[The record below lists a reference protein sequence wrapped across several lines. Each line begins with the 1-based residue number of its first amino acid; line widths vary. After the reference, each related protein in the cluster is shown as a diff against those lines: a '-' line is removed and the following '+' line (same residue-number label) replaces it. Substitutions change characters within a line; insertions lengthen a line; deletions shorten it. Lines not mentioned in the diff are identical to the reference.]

1 MCIRDRI
8 RSSIENADN
17 VNKLADEKLQNY
29 EAKIANVEMESR
41 QMLKAARDEAKVQ
54 AKEIVDSANEKARN
68 LIDHSQKEIR
78 REQYNACL
86 LYTSPLENEIVVN
99 KTTDSVTTGTNY
111 LTLLQFMGIETVVVT
126 GIVTDQCVASTVRGL
141 ADAGL
146 KVICV
151 EDACAAGSQEL
162 HDAELKIMS
171 VIYCDVLSTDET
183 IALIRKNL

>member
-1 MCIRDRI
+1 MEMIQPLLTLNWNLLFTLITVIVLFIVLKVFFFEQVHRFMVDRENEI

-78 REQYNACL
+78 REQYNAR
-86 LYTSPLENEIVVN
+86 
-99 KTTDSVTTGTNY
+99 K
-111 LTLLQFMGIETVVVT
+111 
-126 GIVTDQCVASTVRGL
+126 
-141 ADAGL
+141 
-146 KVICV
+146 
-151 EDACAAGSQEL
+151 
-162 HDAELKIMS
+162 ELKEEVGSLAMMAAEQILEKE
-171 VIYCDVLSTDET
+171 LSPEDHEE
-183 IALIRKNL
+183 IINKIIEEAEEKPWS

>member
-1 MCIRDRI
+1 MFTAVTIIVLFIILKVFFFEKVHKFMMDRENEI

-78 REQYNACL
+78 REQYNAR
-86 LYTSPLENEIVVN
+86 
-99 KTTDSVTTGTNY
+99 K
-111 LTLLQFMGIETVVVT
+111 
-126 GIVTDQCVASTVRGL
+126 
-141 ADAGL
+141 
-146 KVICV
+146 
-151 EDACAAGSQEL
+151 
-162 HDAELKIMS
+162 ELKEEVGNLAMMAAEQILEKE
-171 VIYCDVLSTDET
+171 LSPETHEEIINKIIEEADE
-183 IALIRKNL
+183 KPWS

>member
-1 MCIRDRI
+1 MEMYQPLLSINWNLLFTAVTIIVLFIILKVFFFEKVHKFMMDRENEI

-78 REQYNACL
+78 REQYNAR
-86 LYTSPLENEIVVN
+86 
-99 KTTDSVTTGTNY
+99 K
-111 LTLLQFMGIETVVVT
+111 
-126 GIVTDQCVASTVRGL
+126 
-141 ADAGL
+141 
-146 KVICV
+146 
-151 EDACAAGSQEL
+151 
-162 HDAELKIMS
+162 ELKEEVGNLAMMAAEQILEKE
-171 VIYCDVLSTDET
+171 LSPETHEEIINKIIEEADE
-183 IALIRKNL
+183 KPWS

>member
-1 MCIRDRI
+1 MEMYQPLLTINWNLLFTAVTIIVLFIILKVLFFEKVHKFMMDRENEI

-78 REQYNACL
+78 REQYNAR
-86 LYTSPLENEIVVN
+86 
-99 KTTDSVTTGTNY
+99 K
-111 LTLLQFMGIETVVVT
+111 
-126 GIVTDQCVASTVRGL
+126 
-141 ADAGL
+141 
-146 KVICV
+146 
-151 EDACAAGSQEL
+151 
-162 HDAELKIMS
+162 ELKEEVGNLAMMAAEQILEKE
-171 VIYCDVLSTDET
+171 LSPETHEEIINKIIEEADE
-183 IALIRKNL
+183 KPWS

>member
-1 MCIRDRI
+1 MEMYQPLLTINWNLLFTAVTIIVLFIILKEFFFEKVHKFMMDRENEI

-78 REQYNACL
+78 REQYNAR
-86 LYTSPLENEIVVN
+86 
-99 KTTDSVTTGTNY
+99 K
-111 LTLLQFMGIETVVVT
+111 
-126 GIVTDQCVASTVRGL
+126 
-141 ADAGL
+141 
-146 KVICV
+146 
-151 EDACAAGSQEL
+151 
-162 HDAELKIMS
+162 ELKEEVGNLAMMAAEQILEKE
-171 VIYCDVLSTDET
+171 LSPETHEEIINKIIEEADE
-183 IALIRKNL
+183 KPWS

>member
-1 MCIRDRI
+1 MEMYQPLLTINWNLLFTAVTIIVLFIILKVFFFEMVRENEI

-78 REQYNACL
+78 REQYNAR
-86 LYTSPLENEIVVN
+86 
-99 KTTDSVTTGTNY
+99 K
-111 LTLLQFMGIETVVVT
+111 
-126 GIVTDQCVASTVRGL
+126 
-141 ADAGL
+141 
-146 KVICV
+146 
-151 EDACAAGSQEL
+151 
-162 HDAELKIMS
+162 ELKEEVGNLAMMAAEQILEKE
-171 VIYCDVLSTDET
+171 LSPETHEEIINKIIEEADE
-183 IALIRKNL
+183 KPWS

>member
-1 MCIRDRI
+1 MEMYQPLLTINWNLLFTAVTIIVLFIILKVFFFEKVHKFMMDRENEI

-78 REQYNACL
+78 REQYNAR
-86 LYTSPLENEIVVN
+86 
-99 KTTDSVTTGTNY
+99 K
-111 LTLLQFMGIETVVVT
+111 
-126 GIVTDQCVASTVRGL
+126 
-141 ADAGL
+141 
-146 KVICV
+146 
-151 EDACAAGSQEL
+151 
-162 HDAELKIMS
+162 ELKGEVGNLAMMAAEQILEKE
-171 VIYCDVLSTDET
+171 LSPETHEEIINKIIEEADE
-183 IALIRKNL
+183 KPWS

>member
-1 MCIRDRI
+1 MEMYQPLLTINWNLLVTAVTIIVLFIILKVFFFEKVHKFMMDRENEI

-78 REQYNACL
+78 REQYNAR
-86 LYTSPLENEIVVN
+86 
-99 KTTDSVTTGTNY
+99 K
-111 LTLLQFMGIETVVVT
+111 
-126 GIVTDQCVASTVRGL
+126 
-141 ADAGL
+141 
-146 KVICV
+146 
-151 EDACAAGSQEL
+151 
-162 HDAELKIMS
+162 ELKEEVGNLAMMAAEQILEKE
-171 VIYCDVLSTDET
+171 LSPETHEEIINKIIEEADE
-183 IALIRKNL
+183 KPWS

>member
-1 MCIRDRI
+1 MEMYQPLLTINWNLLFTAVTIIVLFIILKVFFFEKVHKFMMDRENEI

-86 LYTSPLENEIVVN
+86 LYTSPSPRD
-99 KTTDSVTTGTNY
+99 T
-111 LTLLQFMGIETVVVT
+111 
-126 GIVTDQCVASTVRGL
+126 R
-141 ADAGL
+141 
-146 KVICV
+146 
-151 EDACAAGSQEL
+151 
-162 HDAELKIMS
+162 
-171 VIYCDVLSTDET
+171 
-183 IALIRKNL
+183 

>member
-1 MCIRDRI
+1 MEMIQPLLTLNWNLLFTLITVIVLFIVLKVFFFEKVHRFMVDRENEI

-78 REQYNACL
+78 REQYNAR
-86 LYTSPLENEIVVN
+86 
-99 KTTDSVTTGTNY
+99 K
-111 LTLLQFMGIETVVVT
+111 
-126 GIVTDQCVASTVRGL
+126 
-141 ADAGL
+141 
-146 KVICV
+146 
-151 EDACAAGSQEL
+151 
-162 HDAELKIMS
+162 ELKEEVGSLAMMAAEQILEKE
-171 VIYCDVLSTDET
+171 LSPEDHEE
-183 IALIRKNL
+183 IINKIIEEAEEKPWS

>member
-1 MCIRDRI
+1 MYQPLLTINWNLLFTAVTIIVLFIILKVFFFEKVHKFMMDRENEI

-78 REQYNACL
+78 REQYNAR
-86 LYTSPLENEIVVN
+86 
-99 KTTDSVTTGTNY
+99 K
-111 LTLLQFMGIETVVVT
+111 
-126 GIVTDQCVASTVRGL
+126 
-141 ADAGL
+141 
-146 KVICV
+146 
-151 EDACAAGSQEL
+151 
-162 HDAELKIMS
+162 ELKEEVGNLAMMAAEQILEKE
-171 VIYCDVLSTDET
+171 LSPETHEEIINKIIEEADE
-183 IALIRKNL
+183 KPWS